1 MNHPLVTLK
10 HAAKRYETRGD
21 EAAWAL
27 AEATCS
33 MRAGEVTL
41 LMGPSGSGKT
51 TLLSLIGGLLT
62 PTHGSVQV
70 CGEELSSMPEQE
82 RQRFRREHIG
92 FVYQSCNMLS
102 TLTAQE
108 NVSVALSLRG
118 SDTDEAADW
127 LAMVGM
133 ESYAHQF
140 PHELSGGQRQRVA
153 IARALAGDPAVLL
166 ADEPTAAL
174 DSQHG
179 RKVMALLRGAAHVR
193 GTGVIVVTHDH
204 RVKEYADRIIEL
216 ADGRIQRIRS
226 RKSNPV
232 PPRKTTPLTTG
243 KTETV

>member
-1 MNHPLVTLK
+1 MNHPVVTLK
-10 HAAKRYETRGD
+10 QAAKRYETHGD
-21 EAAWAL
+21 ETSWAL

-62 PTHGSVQV
+62 PTCGSVVV
-70 CGEELSSMPEQE
+70 CGEELSAMPEQE

-118 SDTDEAADW
+118 GETHEASKW

-133 ESYAHQF
+133 EKYALQF

-153 IARALAGDPAVLL
+153 IARALAGDPALLL

-179 RKVMALLRGAAHVR
+179 KRVMALLRGAAHVR

-204 RVKEYADRIIEL
+204 RVKEFADRIIEL

-226 RKSNPV
+226 RKSVLV
-232 PPRKTTPLTTG
+232 PTRKSVPLC
-243 KTETV
+243 KTENA